1 MSHIVPLVL
10 CGGTGSRLWPVS
22 RTESPKQFH
31 AVSGG
36 NSLSF
41 LQATVQRHTGERMRD
56 PILVTNAKHAHYVR
70 AQLDEI
76 QMRGEIIGEPVARN
90 TGPAVLAA
98 ALKAL
103 KADRDAVLLVLPADH
118 VIEGDVNGQVSA
130 MYDAAQDGR
139 IITYGILPAYPET
152 GYGYITDGGPI
163 VGYDGLHHVGEFV
176 EKPPLDRAQA
186 LLDGGRA
193 YWASGISMFRAE
205 TIVEE
210 YRRFD
215 PGTFMAVFHAV
226 ANETRDTYGA
236 ILDPG
241 AFSQAESQPTEI
253 AVFEKTDA
261 IALAPLSI
269 GWNDVGSWEAMHS
282 IGAADDAGNVLSGDV
297 ISIDTRN
304 SLVRS
309 QDRLVAVVGLDDVVV
324 IDTNDALL
332 VASRTKS
339 QQVKQAVQTLHLEDR
354 REAHSHVTH
363 NFHWGESHR
372 AFATDACDVTH
383 LTVKP
388 GSELTV
394 DGSVG
399 QLHLIGVCGEF
410 TVKGAPEGDFELL
423 PSLRITLPEGQSYTV
438 RNDGTSKGEL
448 VLVSSTHLVELPVAK
463 TSDELRD
470 ELRA

>member
-1 MSHIVPLVL
+1 
-10 CGGTGSRLWPVS
+10 
-22 RTESPKQFH
+22 
-31 AVSGG
+31 
-36 NSLSF
+36 
-41 LQATVQRHTGERMRD
+41 MRD

-130 MYDAAQDGR
+130 MYEAALDGR
-139 IITYGILPAYPET
+139 IITYGIQPHYPET

-163 VGYDGLHHVGEFV
+163 DGYNGLHHVGEFV
-176 EKPPLDRAQA
+176 EKPPLERAQA
-186 LLDGGRA
+186 LLDAGNA
-193 YWASGISMFRAE
+193 YWASGISMFRAD
-205 TIVEE
+205 TIIEE

-215 PGTFMAVFHAV
+215 PTSFAAVFHAV
-226 ANETRDTYGA
+226 GKETRDSYGT
-236 ILDPG
+236 ILDPE
-241 AFSQAESQPTEI
+241 AFARAESQPTEI
-253 AVFEKTDA
+253 AVFEKTDS

-269 GWNDVGSWEAMHS
+269 SWNDVGSWEAMHS
-282 IGAADDAGNVLSGDV
+282 VGTPDEAGNVISGDV
-297 ISIDTRN
+297 ISIETRN

-324 IDTNDALL
+324 VDTNDALL
-332 VASRTKS
+332 VASRSKS
-339 QQVKQAVQTLHLEDR
+339 QQVKKAVQALHLEDR
-354 REAHSHVTH
+354 QEAHSHVTH
-363 NFHWGESHR
+363 NFHWGASHR

-383 LTVKP
+383 LTVNP
-388 GSELTV
+388 GSELSV
-394 DGSVG
+394 DGSIG
-399 QLHLIGVCGEF
+399 PMHLIGVRGEF
-410 TVKGAPEGDFELL
+410 SVTGGPEGDVELL
-423 PSLRITLPEGQSYTV
+423 PGLRISLPEGQSYTV
-438 RNDGTSKGEL
+438 RNGGDAKGEI
-448 VLVSSTHLVELPVAK
+448 VLVSNTHLVELPVAK